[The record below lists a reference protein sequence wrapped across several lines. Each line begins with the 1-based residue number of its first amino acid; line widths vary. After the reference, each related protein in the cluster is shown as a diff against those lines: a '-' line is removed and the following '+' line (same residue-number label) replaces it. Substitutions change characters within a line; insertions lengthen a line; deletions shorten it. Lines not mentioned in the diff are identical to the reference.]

1 MVYFNPRWPIVYH
14 FFPARSITNV
24 RRKRKNEIE
33 ILPKNEFWSLRP
45 AFDKNDE
52 TNKSC
57 KERFPE
63 KCEYIITKNVL
74 KSNLESDPKPCVI
87 YFVKNSFPAPFL
99 ILSKVST
106 IDLMRRVQH

>member
-14 FFPARSITNV
+14 LFQRGRLNV

-57 KERFPE
+57 KERFPQ

-74 KSNLESDPKPCVI
+74 KSNLESDPKPC
-87 YFVKNSFPAPFL
+87 YL
-99 ILSKVST
+99 ICQKLIPCTFSHLIEG
-106 IDLMRRVQH
+106 IDYRPNDTRV